1 MKRLSALAAL
11 LTLAGCGTD
20 PHRIYKGTVVR
31 PLWTIPNIA
40 VTQDPIVHD
49 GIIYLYASAPGAPAI
64 EGHLYAFDLASR
76 KQLWVSTFVPVDKIE
91 YFVEQTLYVEDNHG
105 LGHLLDRQTGQE
117 LAPAAETKM
126 VKAVAADGIVYANW
140 EDGTVTA
147 SKGTTKLWATKT
159 TIHPNNSFA
168 PVLFAGS
175 LYVLGDFAPNSEIS
189 HGAGVYVF
197 DINDGDLRW
206 KFEFAGDDV
215 RSRQMQADAASVY
228 ATIEFQT
235 PDGHQMRRL
244 FALDAATGKEKW
256 SFQAGARNA
265 LDRPLLFDPST
276 VLMYDFPP
284 AGTGK
289 NDGSFVIRA
298 LNAGTGATV
307 WQSVTSYKRGEWQI
321 HDGALYFADREDHS
335 RAGMWL
341 YPTTHGP
348 KDSWLTRVDPHT
360 GKEVW
365 RSEVVE
371 NGSFTSPAFADGLV
385 FVGCDPCGLYA
396 YTTAR

>member
-1 MKRLSALAAL
+1 MKYLSVLAAL
-11 LTLAGCGTD
+11 VALAGCGAD

-31 PLWTIPNIA
+31 PLWIIPNIR
-40 VTQDPIVHD
+40 VTQGPIVHD
-49 GIIYLYASAPGAPAI
+49 GLAYVYASAPGAPRN
-64 EGHLYAFDLASR
+64 EWHLYALDLATR
-76 KQLWVSTFVPVDKIE
+76 KQLWVSTFVPLDKIK
-91 YFVEQTLYVEDNHG
+91 YFVEQNLYVADDHG
-105 LGHLLDRQTGQE
+105 LGHLLNGKTGQE
-117 LAPAAETKM
+117 AAPAAETKM
-126 VKAVAADGIVYANW
+126 VKAVVADGIVYASW

-147 SKGTTKLWATKT
+147 TKGTTKLWTAKT
-159 TIHPNNSFA
+159 SMNPNNFFA
-168 PVLFAGS
+168 PVLFAGN
-175 LYVLGDFAPNSEIS
+175 LYVLADFAPNSEIS

-197 DINDGDLRW
+197 DIKNGDMRW

-215 RSRQMQADAASVY
+215 RSRQMQADATSVY

-235 PDGHQMRRL
+235 ADGHQKRRL
-244 FALDAATGKEKW
+244 FVLDAATGKEKW
-256 SFQAGARNA
+256 SFQAGARFM

-276 VLMYDFPP
+276 VLMYDYP

-298 LNAGTGATV
+298 LNAGTGATA
-307 WQSVTSYKRGEWQI
+307 WQSVTSYKSGEWQI

-335 RAGMWL
+335 RAGMWM

-371 NGSFTSPAFADGLV
+371 NSSFTSPAFADGLIL
-385 FVGCDPCGLYA
+385 VGCDPGGLYA
-396 YTTAR
+396 YRP